1 MLEVLRG
8 DATNFVSV
16 EELDASW
23 AVFSPALLALEGT
36 RPERYA
42 NGSMGPSLE
51 RLCGSPKV
59 DSWAG
64 SVWAFGP
71 SSLRACVR

>member
-1 MLEVLRG
+1 MPDAYERLVLEVLRG

-16 EELDASW
+16 DELDASW

-42 NGSMGPSLE
+42 YGSMGPSLE
-51 RLCGSPKV
+51 RLYGSPKV
-59 DSWAG
+59 DRVVSMGG
-64 SVWAFGP
+64 SD
-71 SSLRACVR
+71 R